1 MKPIRFL
8 VTGLCLFF
16 IIFESALAQNIH
28 QYDQH
33 QVFDPTFLN
42 EPGTAFRSGS
52 GEPGSLYWQ
61 NRADYD
67 ISCRLDP
74 ENDLLSGKVKITY
87 MNNSPADLKYVWL
100 QLDQNTFK
108 KDSRGA
114 YVTPVGGNRFGKG
127 GIKDGG
133 YKLNSVNIRLG
144 GKSYEADYLVSD
156 TRMQIKLP
164 KKLKA
169 KGGKLQ
175 ISIDYSFKI
184 PQYGIDRMGRQ
195 QTKNGEIFE
204 IAQWYPRMCVYDDIQ
219 GWNTLPYLGQGE
231 FYLEYG
237 DFDYYITVPWNMIVV
252 GSGKLQNP
260 KKVLTKT
267 QMDRLSEARKSDT
280 TLFIRKPEEVNE
292 PNTRPVQKGELT
304 WHFKM
309 KQARDIAWAAS
320 KAFIW
325 DASRIN
331 LPNGKKALAM
341 SVYPEES
348 AGRDGWGRSTEYV
361 KHTIEINSQMWHEY
375 TYPVAVNVAGNV
387 GGMEYPGIVFCSW
400 TAKKGGLWG
409 VTTHEFGHNWFP
421 MVVGSNERKYA
432 WMDEGFNTFIN
443 IYSTKLFNKGEYQP
457 RRYQAR
463 GIVPY
468 MMSSNEDPVLTYP
481 DVIQSYNLGNI
492 AYYKPALG
500 LYMLREY
507 VLGHERFDY
516 AFRTY
521 TDRWAFKHPTP
532 KDFFRS
538 MNDASGENLN
548 WFWKEWFYNNDWKLD
563 QGVEDV
569 DYVNQDPAKGAYIT
583 ITNNDR
589 MVMPVKVKIM
599 ESDGN
604 DRVVKLPV
612 EIWQRGGKWTFTV
625 PTTSKLKAVII
636 DPDSETPDVN
646 PRNNI
651 WTPRD

>member
-1 MKPIRFL
+1 
-8 VTGLCLFF
+8 
-16 IIFESALAQNIH
+16 
-28 QYDQH
+28 
-33 QVFDPTFLN
+33 
-42 EPGTAFRSGS
+42 
-52 GEPGSLYWQ
+52 
-61 NRADYD
+61 
-67 ISCRLDP
+67 
-74 ENDLLSGKVKITY
+74 
-87 MNNSPADLKYVWL
+87 
-100 QLDQNTFK
+100 
-108 KDSRGA
+108 
-114 YVTPVGGNRFGKG
+114 
-127 GIKDGG
+127 
-133 YKLNSVNIRLG
+133 
-144 GKSYEADYLVSD
+144 
-156 TRMQIKLP
+156 
-164 KKLKA
+164 
-169 KGGKLQ
+169 
-175 ISIDYSFKI
+175 
-184 PQYGIDRMGRQ
+184 
-195 QTKNGEIFE
+195 
-204 IAQWYPRMCVYDDIQ
+204 
-219 GWNTLPYLGQGE
+219 
-231 FYLEYG
+231 
-237 DFDYYITVPWNMIVV
+237 MIVV